1 MEEETVEFLAFDGET
16 DKIVVYWKREYST
29 VE

>member
-1 MEEETVEFLAFDGET
+1 MEEETVECLALDGEA
-16 DKIVVYWKREYST
+16 DKIAVYWKREYST